1 MCQLS
6 SVYDYELNSPI
17 LPTAQIHKN
26 TVDIRALRKNMKNYY
41 LNNVEYQWKTPFILF
56 SQRLYTVYVY
66 SVLVLLY
73 TIRIVLHV
81 DLHTS

>member
-6 SVYDYELNSPI
+6 SVYDYELI

-66 SVLVLLY
+66 V
-73 TIRIVLHV
+73 
-81 DLHTS
+81 